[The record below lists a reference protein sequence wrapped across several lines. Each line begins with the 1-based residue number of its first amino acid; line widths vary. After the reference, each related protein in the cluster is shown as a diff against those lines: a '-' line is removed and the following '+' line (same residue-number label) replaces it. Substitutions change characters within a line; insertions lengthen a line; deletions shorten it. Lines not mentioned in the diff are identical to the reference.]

1 MFFCPFCKSNLPN
14 HTTFCPKCGY
24 VVVLSLPFHPLIQHK
39 SRYVLLALLSM
50 ALGITSCVL
59 SFFPYLYFIGIA
71 LIVPAIAF
79 GAISLEGIAH
89 KFNGKLIRLFAITG
103 LAFGVLG
110 YIFNV
115 LINSEVGTSSGL

>member
-1 MFFCPFCKSNLPN
+1 MFFCPFCRTHLPEN
-14 HTTFCPKCGY
+14 QTFCPKCGY
-24 VVVLSLPFHPLIQHK
+24 VVILSLPFRPTIQHK

-50 ALGITSCVL
+50 ALGITSCVISL
-59 SFFPYLYFIGIA
+59 FPYLYVIGMV
-71 LIVPAIAF
+71 LVVPAIAC

-89 KFNGKLIRLFAITG
+89 KFNGKLIRLFAISG

>member
-1 MFFCPFCKSNLPN
+1 MFFCPFCKTHLPEN
-14 HTTFCPKCGY
+14 QTFCPKCGY
-24 VVVLSLPFHPLIQHK
+24 AVVLSLQFYPSIQHK

-50 ALGITSCVL
+50 TLGITSCVI
-59 SFFPYLYFIGIA
+59 SFFPYLYFIGMV
-71 LIVPAIAF
+71 LVVPAIAF

>member
-1 MFFCPFCKSNLPN
+1 MFFCPFCRTHLPEN
-14 HTTFCPKCGY
+14 ETFCPNCGFST
-24 VVVLSLPFHPLIQHK
+24 VLSLPFHPLIQHK
-39 SRYVLLALLSM
+39 PLYVLLALLSVV
-50 ALGITSCVL
+50 LGITSCVL
-59 SFFPYLYFIGIA
+59 SFFPYLYVIGIA

-103 LAFGVLG
+103 LGFGVLG
-110 YIFNV
+110 YIFNI

>member
-1 MFFCPFCKSNLPN
+1 MFFCPFCRTDLPEN
-14 HTTFCPKCGY
+14 ETFCPNCGY
-24 VVVLSLPFHPLIQHK
+24 STVLSLPFHPLIQHK
-39 SRYVLLALLSM
+39 SRYVLLAFLST
-50 ALGITSCVL
+50 ALGIASCVL
-59 SFFPYLYFIGIA
+59 SFFPYLYIIGMA

-89 KFNGKLIRLFAITG
+89 KFNGKVIRLFAISG

>member
-1 MFFCPFCKSNLPN
+1 MFFCPFCGTDLPEN
-14 HTTFCPKCGY
+14 ETFCSNCGY
-24 VVVLSLPFHPLIQHK
+24 STVLSLPFRPLIQHK
-39 SRYVLLALLSM
+39 SRYVLLAFLSM

-59 SFFPYLYFIGIA
+59 SFFPYLYIIGMA

-89 KFNGKLIRLFAITG
+89 KFNGKVIRLFAISG